1 MLAHT
6 SRIGVVAGFWRVYH
20 GMRLA
25 STKTPRCSL
34 ARETSSFTFAPFANA
49 QPKMTSTAA
58 ASPSTQ
64 AMEKGKGKMREV
76 DSLTE
81 SSLTYNE
88 TIESIVQFLEAAF
101 HTVLYMRG
109 VYPAGESVTWA
120 K

>member
-1 MLAHT
+1 
-6 SRIGVVAGFWRVYH
+6 
-20 GMRLA
+20 
-25 STKTPRCSL
+25 
-34 ARETSSFTFAPFANA
+34 
-49 QPKMTSTAA
+49 
-58 ASPSTQ
+58 
-64 AMEKGKGKMREV
+64 MEKGKGKMREV